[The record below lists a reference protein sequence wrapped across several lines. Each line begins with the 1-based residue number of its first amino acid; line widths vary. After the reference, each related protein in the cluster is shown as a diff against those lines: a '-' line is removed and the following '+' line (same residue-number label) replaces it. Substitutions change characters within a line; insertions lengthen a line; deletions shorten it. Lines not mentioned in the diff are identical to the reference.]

1 MIEQLLQIDEKLFF
15 AINTGW
21 GSPLSDGVM
30 TLASEAGSAGVLF
43 IFGIFYILL
52 WEKEKRRARLITF
65 ILTMGVAGALLL
77 IAKDYFNRDRPLKHF
92 ETEIAKSEVFIRAP
106 HHQLHK
112 RSFPSGHSQAAFSAA
127 TFFALYYRRYRLL
140 LFSAAS
146 MVAISRIFLGVHYP
160 VDIVVGSL
168 AGAFI
173 AWLFWR
179 LDPTVV
185 RSGKKLDT
193 KQGSV

>member
-1 MIEQLLQIDEKLFF
+1 MIEQLLRIDEKLFF

-106 HHQLHK
+106 TTISSTKGHFPLAIPRRRFRRLHFLPFTIGVIVCSCSQQ
-112 RSFPSGHSQAAFSAA
+112 RRWLRYQESFWECITP
-127 TFFALYYRRYRLL
+127 LILL
-140 LFSAAS
+140 LAH
-146 MVAISRIFLGVHYP
+146 LPG
-160 VDIVVGSL
+160 
-168 AGAFI
+168 
-173 AWLFWR
+173 R
-179 LDPTVV
+179 L
-185 RSGKKLDT
+185 
-193 KQGSV
+193 